1 MIFHP
6 RQHTYYRV
14 SYIYR
19 ELGEQQRGQ
28 QHHKNPPVPPLAAR
42 SIPAAAASASL
53 SIRRSSSSL
62 SVVVAKAPQRYTLM
76 PLGNVGVVFADAVTL
91 RVVVAAAAADAVLR
105 KLPLFASSAQS
116 NRVESSL
123 PSSSRTPQSHC
134 LNFYWCFSLSVI
146 PFSKHSTNDED
157 DDDDYGM
164 MMNLHKSEWY

>member
-53 SIRRSSSSL
+53 SIRSSSSSL

-116 NRVESSL
+116 NRVESSRVFH
-123 PSSSRTPQSHC
+123 PAPGRRSHT
-134 LNFYWCFSLSVI
+134 V
-146 PFSKHSTNDED
+146 
-157 DDDDYGM
+157 
-164 MMNLHKSEWY
+164 